1 MSFVYYA
8 NRRQKAVYL
17 LDDNKYI
24 KEEKRVCMKTKRD
37 MTYIRCRNT
46 LFFFS

>member
-24 KEEKRVCMKTKRD
+24 KEGKE
-37 MTYIRCRNT
+37 
-46 LFFFS
+46 FA